1 MLFDKLYMYLKH
13 DPAHFTGGAMPALLI
28 ALLLALSTVSADATE
43 LKKGTAPKASTAL
56 AKPAKPAEKSNAET
70 ADIAIIA
77 RVVKQV
83 DYRQPKTDWIKAE
96 RGKRLNSGDDVRTGE
111 ASTSILQFV
120 DGTVVRVQPNSEL
133 KVRGQIDQ
141 KTSRM
146 DKGIDVT
153 LGKLGF
159 DVRRREGEQFR
170 FSSPTAVAS
179 IKGTEGSFTVDP
191 ERVVFTVLSSKALS
205 GPAATLELLI
215 GNKQTFDVN
224 VGETVVIDTK
234 TAAANKHVTTALELK
249 MAEEAKVSAK
259 VEGGKITIRFRTK
272 QGDIKEIE
280 VPVSK

>member
-1 MLFDKLYMYLKH
+1 MLFDKIYMYFKCSPLH
-13 DPAHFTGGAMPALLI
+13 CTGRVML
-28 ALLLALSTVSADATE
+28 ALLLALAASPADATE
-43 LKKGTAPKASTAL
+43 LKKGIAPKAATSP
-56 AKPAKPAEKSNAET
+56 AKPTKPAEKPNAET

-83 DYRQPKTDWIKAE
+83 DYRQPKTAWMKAE

-133 KVRGQIDQ
+133 KVRGEIDQ

-146 DKGIDVT
+146 DKGVDIT

-179 IKGTEGSFTVDP
+179 IKGTEGSFAVDP
-191 ERVVFTVLSSKALS
+191 ERVVFTVLSSKASS

-215 GNKQTFDVN
+215 GNKQTFNVN

-234 TAAANKHVTTALELK
+234 TGGANKHATTASELK
-249 MAEEAKVSAK
+249 TAQDAKVSAN
-259 VEGGKITIRFRTK
+259 VEDGKIIIRFRTK